1 LLDDN
6 RDRDLQRN
14 QIIGLV
20 LIPILFIAWIYFFM
34 PPQPPETAQP
44 APSPGEI
51 AETEARDRTNER
63 QTQKLPREA
72 AESPE
77 DPFAG
82 LPPIPLIEDPATDE
96 VRLDNEGLHLVFTRI
111 GARLKQATIALGT
124 SEEDWVQL
132 VPEAPEI
139 PDTEAF
145 YPMGLRFQDDFIASE
160 LNRRR
165 WDVETRGDRG
175 EVIFSIEWPDR
186 ARIVKTFRL
195 SPKPQVLD
203 LTVEYTNLEDD
214 IRLLGLDTVVPAF
227 SLCWEPDVN
236 SGDAHKFVKQEV
248 IWRKGGTNERIYT
261 EKLTPLLPGV
271 PPAHRVMAPDW
282 AAISSAYF
290 VVAMK
295 PEYEGGEAWAAGRA
309 GRFMLALG
317 APRMELAPGNTESRS
332 FQIYLG
338 PRLAATL
345 EPAWDALDTTL
356 ATFTVWGFEPMA
368 AFMNWFTNL
377 LLGVMNW
384 FYNNAIANYGLAII
398 FCTFIVRGGM
408 LPLTFKSMKSMKKMQ
423 KLAPELEKLK
433 EEVGENQQELQKRM
447 MELYRERG
455 VSPLGGCF
463 PLLLQM
469 PVFIAFYRMLSN
481 AFELRRAPFML
492 WITDLSEPDRLFQ
505 LPFGIPVPFGGNPID
520 SINLLPVLMG
530 ISMVASQKLM
540 PASGPIQNP
549 QQKLMMNMMPIL
561 FSVICYNMAS
571 GLNLY
576 ILTSTLLG
584 IGQNYLINVND
595 VDVSPRKKA
604 AKPAGKPRHFY
615 SAAQERKRRLAKE
628 IRREKKARR
637 RNAPKDKPT
646 GKS

>member
-1 LLDDN
+1 MLDDN
-6 RDRDLQRN
+6 RDRELQRN
-14 QIIGLV
+14 QIIGIVLMTVLV
-20 LIPILFIAWIYFFM
+20 VIWSFYFL
-34 PPQPPETAQP
+34 PSPEQAPP
-44 APSPGEI
+44 APVPGE
-51 AETEARDRTNER
+51 ATEPAPRDIPSER
-63 QTQKLPREA
+63 QTTELPGET
-72 AESPE
+72 AESSE
-77 DPFAG
+77 ERFAG
-82 LPPIPLIEDPATDE
+82 LPPIPLVEDPATDE

-111 GARLKQATIALGT
+111 GARLKRATIALGP
-124 SEEDWVQL
+124 SEADWVQL
-132 VPEAPEI
+132 VPEAPDM
-139 PDTEAF
+139 PDFEAF
-145 YPMGLRFQDDFIASE
+145 YPLGLRFQQDFLGSE

-165 WDVETRGDRG
+165 WDVQTNLAQG
-175 EVIFSIEWPDR
+175 EVVFSIEWPDR
-186 ARIVKTFRL
+186 ARITKAFRL
-195 SPKPQVLD
+195 SEKQQVLD
-203 LTVEYTNLEDD
+203 VTVEYTNLEEE
-214 IRLLGLDTVVPAF
+214 IRLLGLDTAVPAF
-227 SLCWEPDVN
+227 SLCWEPDVA
-236 SGDAHKFVKQEV
+236 SGDTHKFVKQEV
-248 IWRKGGTNERIYT
+248 VWRKGGANERIFT
-261 EKLTPLLPGV
+261 DKLTPLLPGL
-271 PPAHRVMAPDW
+271 PPEQRVLAPDW

-295 PEYEGGEAWAAGRA
+295 PEYEGGEAWAAGRP
-309 GRFMLALG
+309 GRFMMALG
-317 APRMELAPGNTESRS
+317 APRMELAPGETSSRS

-345 EPAWDALDTTL
+345 EPAWDDLDTML

-384 FYNNAIANYGLAII
+384 FYNHVIANYGLAII
-398 FCTFIVRGGM
+398 FCTFIVRGAM
-408 LPLTFKSMKSMKKMQ
+408 LPLTYKSMKSMKKMQ

-481 AFELRRAPFML
+481 AFELRRAPFLL

-505 LPFGIPVPFGGNPID
+505 LPIAIPMPFGGLPID

-549 QQKLMMNMMPIL
+549 QQKLMMNLMPIL
-561 FSVICYNMAS
+561 FSVICYNMAA

-595 VDVSPRKKA
+595 VDVSPKKA

-615 SAAQERKRRLAKE
+615 TAAQERKRRLAKE
-628 IRREKKARR
+628 LRREKKARR